1 MGRGFIRPKQGG
13 SGYAPAREDMG
24 PGTLPA
30 NPRYAV
36 PEDASVPY
44 WSPNQPYGTALRTG
58 VDGTTPDARR
68 LDLVESVP
76 EAPNPQRP
84 AAENHE
90 YVTRHAELETLHAT
104 GWEELQQYP
113 GTSFLNNPRFR
124 RYDSPRVLTRAMG
137 PNTYAFTRRWTRPQS
152 TGVHFSMADHRRTYP
167 VGGMKPTGR
176 IGNNTFRLDPA
187 PWDADRY
194 ITGQEYTPEQS
205 HEMST
210 TAPASRSYRL

>member
-1 MGRGFIRPKQGG
+1 MGRGFVRPAQGNP
-13 SGYAPAREDMG
+13 GYAPTRQDLG

-36 PEDASVPY
+36 PVDASVPE
-44 WSPNQPYGTALRTG
+44 WSPNQPYGTGLRTG

-68 LDLVESVP
+68 LQLQDSPPESP
-76 EAPNPQRP
+76 DPRRP
-84 AAENHE
+84 ASENAE
-90 YVTRHAELETLHAT
+90 YVTRHRELETLHAT
-104 GWEELQQYP
+104 GWQEDQQYP

-137 PNTYAFTRRWTRPQS
+137 PNTYAFTRRWSIPQS

-176 IGNNTFRLDPA
+176 IGLNTFRLDPA

-194 ITGQEYTPEQS
+194 VTGQEFTPEQR
-205 HEMST
+205 HELSA
-210 TAPASRSYRL
+210 TAPTSRSYRL